1 MNSLELL
8 CIKKISDSKSS
19 NLKNKLNQSCYDKFV
34 NYQIVQGFPV
44 WKEKAKLLEVEMN
57 IEDMEVSYDMHFDEP
72 CYFIFIK
79 FKKGLE
85 EEDDMDEEEDYEEE
99 YELFR
104 NEWDSSM
111 YNVYFYIAKSKG
123 LIEEEEY

>member
-19 NLKNKLNQSCYDKFV
+19 NLKDKLNHSCYDKFV
-34 NYQIVQGFPV
+34 NYQMVQGFPV

-57 IEDMEVSYDMHFDEP
+57 IEDIEVSYDMHFDEP
-72 CYFIFIK
+72 CHFIFVK
-79 FKKGLE
+79 FKKNLD
-85 EEDDMDEEEDYEEE
+85 EDEMDEEEDYEEE

-111 YNVYFYIAKSKG
+111 YNVYFEIAKSKG
-123 LIEEEEY
+123 LIEMEEY